1 MGSAPRAAVG
11 FLLTAGAILCVAAAA
26 SIGVGLLDPG
36 LISDQLPPEAVIDA
50 PAVGGAAVA
59 LGIAVAMLGLVHLG
73 IVAALR
79 RGFGI
84 ARSAGVVLCASMAV
98 LSLGFAVSAL
108 VSVASGAAPAII
120 MLPAAIGLGGGVIG
134 YAGATLAIMR
144 VQRTAI

>member
-1 MGSAPRAAVG
+1 MTGPSRLAVA
-11 FLLTAGAILCVAAAA
+11 FLLVAGAVLCVAGAA
-26 SIGVGLLDPG
+26 SVAVGLLDPG
-36 LISDQLPPEAVIDA
+36 FISDQLPPEAAIDA

-59 LGIAVAMLGLVHLG
+59 LGVAVGLLGLVHLG
-73 IVAALR
+73 IVGALR
-79 RGFGI
+79 RGFGM

-134 YAGATLAIMR
+134 YAVATLAIMR
-144 VQRTAI
+144 AQRASI

>member
-11 FLLTAGAILCVAAAA
+11 FLLAAGAVLCLAATASVA
-26 SIGVGLLDPG
+26 VGLFDPG

-59 LGIAVAMLGLVHLG
+59 LGVAVGMLGLVHVG

-79 RGFGI
+79 RGFGM
-84 ARSAGVVLCASMAV
+84 ARSAGVVLCACMAV

-108 VSVASGAAPAII
+108 VSTASGAAPAII

-144 VQRTAI
+144 MQSAAI